1 MKNSPVFSLTIL
13 LIMTGCFSQK
23 DFIAEYDFNYSAN
36 FKKYKTFGFIDNPE
50 GDDEEFVNII
60 KRTIS
65 NRLGSQGFR
74 LQDDKPDL
82 LVNYKVF
89 KEEVKYRGYEQPNFD
104 YWLQRKGAFVTEE
117 DDELRP
123 EDKEKDENYNNVKYS
138 QNNGMLVIFVIDNKK
153 GNTIWQGYTP
163 AAFDLLSPDLSSDL
177 TRATY
182 KVMDQFRVLSRA
194 R

>member
-1 MKNSPVFSLTIL
+1 MKNSPIFFVAFV
-13 LIMTGCFSQK
+13 LIMTGCLSQK

-36 FKKYKTFGFIDNPE
+36 FKKYKTFAFIDNPE
-50 GDDEEFVNII
+50 EEDVEFVNII

-74 LQDDKPDL
+74 FQDDKPDL

-104 YWLQRKGAFVTEE
+104 YWLQRKGAFVTE
-117 DDELRP
+117 DQDELRP
-123 EDKEKDENYNNVKYS
+123 EDKDKDENYNKVKYS

-163 AAFDLLSPDLSSDL
+163 AAFDLLSPDLSTDL

-182 KVMDQFRVLSRA
+182 KVMDQFRVLSRSK
-194 R
+194 